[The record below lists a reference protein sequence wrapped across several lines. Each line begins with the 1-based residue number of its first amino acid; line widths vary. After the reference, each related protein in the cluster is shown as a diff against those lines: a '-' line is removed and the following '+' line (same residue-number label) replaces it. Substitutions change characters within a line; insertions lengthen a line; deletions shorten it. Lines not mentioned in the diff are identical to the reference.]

1 MTNKV
6 NKCPNCG
13 HQFKDGE
20 EFCPNCD
27 LFIPVSEQEENNFD
41 PNQTKQFKTFK
52 EIEEKEKANNQTES
66 RFKHRTK
73 KVDDET
79 DELTE
84 KNETVTEEKVGNSE
98 VDSLPQL
105 PIEKVIEK
113 TEASVDMSEEDN
125 NENLTFEETAFVE
138 EISTTEDNSD
148 TTYETVLE
156 ETIDKVVL
164 SPIVE
169 NEETIPSQSTQENKS
184 NKKKKAIIGL
194 AAATVL
200 AIGGGTF
207 YSNQQKEAAKK
218 AETELVKTTESN
230 LASLFTSEDQVFLKE
245 GITSEDI
252 EKAKNEVTKLKTSS
266 NYDQLEKI
274 VNEAEIKFGK
284 QESVNTLFKSPIM
297 TGKSLA
303 SDVFVKDDSALG
315 LTPIEEEKD
324 GFDILFNKALAEAKA
339 QKEILQQV
347 SEKMALVFKDNEVVK
362 NASRDDYKAAEKL
375 VNELKDQEAKE
386 EYNKQLKEVDTF
398 LVKADEKKKEQEALA
413 AQAEQERLAKL
424 APETT
429 PEPII
434 NNNNNTANNGQ
445 LTGPGGNYRWG
456 NREDAVIDYNDAAWA
471 WAPGVQEKVISEV
484 ISRGYVV
491 EGGYTLVPKYVEN
504 GEGFYDLYAT
514 TNSKIFPKSKPE
526 EFPLYVVTINAKTGW
541 FKGNGPN

>member
-66 RFKHRTK
+66 RFKDRTK

-207 YSNQQKEAAKK
+207 YSHQQKEAAKK

-274 VNEAEIKFGK
+274 INEAEVKFGK
-284 QESVNTLFKSPIM
+284 QESINALFRSPIIN
-297 TGKSLA
+297 GKNLA